1 MPYKADR
8 MRGPWLKIQ
17 GLQKKRL
24 GDTILKS
31 PHTYSMRE
39 GKSNRKK
46 EWGGNDETHELI
58 NKRRDRLSHN
68 VM

>member
-1 MPYKADR
+1 MCPTRLIGYVDH
-8 MRGPWLKIQ
+8 
-17 GLQKKRL
+17 GLRYRAYKKRL

-46 EWGGNDETHELI
+46 RGGGNDETHELI